1 MSIRKA
7 VGVALVAPVCLAVLG
22 GLGILFYLAS
32 TTEEGLICIGCLIGV
47 VTLTGMALVGWF
59 LLSDERVPP
68 AEEKPVSKIVVVLEI
83 EDEETVL
90 NYADAD
96 VPDDLIFED
105 IRRGTLGSMC
115 KLGKVERVR
124 G

>member
-68 AEEKPVSKIVVVLEI
+68 AEEKSVSKIVVVLEI

-90 NYADAD
+90 NYADA
-96 VPDDLIFED
+96 PDDLICKD
-105 IRRGTLGSMC
+105 IRRGTLGSMF
-115 KLGKVERVR
+115 KLGKVERIR